1 MVKFCISFFW
11 LCWIGMRLLEA
22 APAIDA
28 SIDSMN
34 SQAHFPLNGTITI
47 THSSNEKVDPQSFKM
62 ESKPLDTS
70 FVKDVTMSSNTLVS
84 IYSFQLPAQEK
95 GLYVLPSISVKI
107 NGQVYQTVPST
118 YEVKEET
125 AAQPSV
131 SSFSAA
137 VPSGPV
143 IFKLEAKAQG
153 PTTLYPGER
162 TKLFY
167 RISYNRSID
176 LTKSDLPM
184 VHPAHFQK
192 VGDVQ
197 IKDYQQPNVTVQEL
211 TQEVEAS
218 DLGTFQLGPSLIE
231 GYAYTMQAGQKVYD
245 PTLLKAEAPVV
256 TVEVKP
262 FPLSTQPASFTGAL
276 GKIQA
281 EASLESSS
289 DAVFIGDNVQVLVK
303 IEGVTNLTELHL
315 PMLQCQPGFSGFFQ
329 TSDLPPLAEV
339 KGESKFFHIELRP
352 LTTLIKQIPSIEVSS
367 FDPSTEKYVIQRTTP
382 IPLTVER
389 QTKEEPASIGP
400 IAMLTKLPTISHWPT
415 PPPVPVEFESLPIQI
430 SEMKNSWL
438 TLHPQWAFWLIP
450 LAFALLLLQM
460 RWHAQWQQRPKRH
473 VPQSEAMLS
482 RALKGNALQAPG
494 GLRMLEQAFWHRLW
508 EKGILPSGSSEI
520 DELPQEKQNEQIR
533 SFLFQLQA
541 LQYGS
546 EKNFDPL
553 QLRQNARELFKRI

>member
-1 MVKFCISFFW
+1 
-11 LCWIGMRLLEA
+11 MRLLEA
-22 APAIDA
+22 APAVDA

-34 SQAHFPLNGTITI
+34 SRAHFPLSGTITI
-47 THSSNEKVDPQSFKM
+47 THSPKEKVDPQSFQM
-62 ESKPLDTS
+62 EGKLLDTS
-70 FVKDVTMSSNTLVS
+70 FVKDVAMSSNTLVS

-107 NGQVYQTVPST
+107 NGQVYQTIPST

-125 AAQPSV
+125 AAQPSI
-131 SSFSAA
+131 SSFSTAA
-137 VPSGPV
+137 PSGPV
-143 IFKLEAKAQG
+143 IFKLEATVQG
-153 PTTLYPGER
+153 PTTLYPGQR

-176 LTKSDLPM
+176 LTRSVLPM

-197 IKDYQQPNVTVQEL
+197 IKDYQQPDVTVQEL

-231 GYAYTMQAGQKVYD
+231 GYAYSMQAGQKVYD
-245 PTLLKAEAPVV
+245 PTLLKAEAPAV

-262 FPLSTQPASFTGAL
+262 FPISTQPASFTGAL
-276 GKIQA
+276 GQIRA

-289 DAVFIGDNVQVLVK
+289 DAIFIGDNVQVLVK

-329 TSDLPPLAEV
+329 ISDLPPLAEV
-339 KGESKFFHIELRP
+339 TGKTKFFHIELRP
-352 LTTLIKQIPSIEVSS
+352 LTTLIKQVPSIEVSS
-367 FDPSTEKYVIQRTTP
+367 FDPSTEKYVIQRTAP

-389 QTKEEPASIGP
+389 ETKEEPASIGP
-400 IAMLTKLPTISHWPT
+400 VAMLTRLPAISQWPT
-415 PPPVPVEFESLPIQI
+415 PPPVPVEFESSPVQVG
-430 SEMKNSWL
+430 EMKSSWF
-438 TLHPQWAFWLIP
+438 TLHPHWAFWLLP

-460 RWHAQWQQRPKRH
+460 RWHAQWQRRPRPL
-473 VPQSEAMLS
+473 VPLSEEMLN
-482 RALKGNALQAPG
+482 RALKANALQAPG
-494 GLRMLEQAFWHRLW
+494 GLRLLEQAFWHRLW
-508 EKGILPSGSSEI
+508 EKGIIPPGSLEI
-520 DELPQEKQNEQIR
+520 DQLPQEKQNEQVR

-541 LQYGS
+541 LQYSS

-553 QLRQNARELFKRI
+553 QLRQNAWELFKRI